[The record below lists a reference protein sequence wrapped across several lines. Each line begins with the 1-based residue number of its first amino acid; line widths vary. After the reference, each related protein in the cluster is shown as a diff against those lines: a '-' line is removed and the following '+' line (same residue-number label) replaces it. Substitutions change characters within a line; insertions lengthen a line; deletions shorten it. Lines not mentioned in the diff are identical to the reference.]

1 MAIYFDEQTRIF
13 YLESKNTTYA
23 FGIHECGF
31 LQHLYYGKR
40 VGRDE
45 LRYIAST
52 GATCMSLVLPGNYEK
67 PVMYQHLSAEFPAYG
82 RGDFREP
89 AYAVRD
95 EKGDR
100 LSELVYKGHRVLA
113 EKPRPAGLPALR
125 TGETLEVCLCDKVLP
140 LEVRLYYT
148 VYDDVATI
156 ARRAEL
162 INTGK
167 DPLYLDRAFGF
178 CLDLQ
183 KCDFDAVTLHG
194 VWARECETERT
205 PLHHGVFEIT
215 SRRGISSAAYNPFLA
230 LAAKDATEN
239 AGEVYGVNLVYSGS
253 FAIKAEIS
261 TMGTTRVVGG
271 ASDLDFCWK
280 LDAGECFATPETVLV
295 YSDEGLGGMSRT
307 FHDTY
312 RKYLINPNYVHAHRP
327 VVINN
332 WEGTYFNFDNERLM
346 KIVDGVKGT
355 GVDTFVLD
363 DGWFGARN
371 NDKAGLGDW
380 KVNCEKLQGGLKTI
394 IDYTHASGMKFG
406 LWFEP
411 EMVNPDSDLYR
422 AHPDYAIHCPGH
434 DPVLGRNQLV
444 LDLTRKDVRD
454 YIVESVSD
462 ILCNHDIDYVKWDFN
477 RSVAENYSVAL
488 PPERQQEFHFRFTL
502 GFYDLC
508 ERIVNAFPHIF
519 FEGCSSGGAR
529 FDAGMLYY
537 FPQIWTSDDT
547 DAYMRT
553 RIQYGTSLPY
563 PLSAHSCHVS
573 ACPNHQTGRTTPFAS
588 RADIAHLGATGYE
601 LDPARTS
608 AEDLA
613 QIPAQVAAYHEIEDL
628 ILEGD
633 LYRLSST
640 LDSNFFIEEVVAKDK
655 SRAVITAM
663 RGLVIANDEIHHM
676 YPRGLEED
684 ALYRIPELELT
695 LHGSTIMHAGLKLNF
710 PKTDFATFVWHL
722 ERV

>member
-1 MAIYFDEQTRIF
+1 MAIFFDEQTRIF
-13 YLESKNTTYA
+13 YLESKNTSYA
-23 FGIHECGF
+23 FGIHECGI

-40 VGRDE
+40 VARDE
-45 LRYIAST
+45 LRYTAAT
-52 GATCMSLVLPGNYEK
+52 GATAMLLYLPGDYGK
-67 PVMYQHLSAEFPAYG
+67 RISYQHLQTEIAAYG

-89 AYAVRD
+89 MYAVRD

-100 LSELVYKGHRVLA
+100 LSELVYAGHTILA
-113 EKPRPAGLPALR
+113 EKPKPAGLPALR
-125 TGETLEVCLCDKVLP
+125 SGETLIVELRDRVLP
-140 LEVRLYYT
+140 LTVKLYYT
-148 VYDDVATI
+148 VYENVATI
-156 ARRAEL
+156 ARRAEF

-167 DPLYLDRAFGF
+167 EPLYLDRAFGF
-178 CLDLQ
+178 CLDFPEH
-183 KCDFDAVTLHG
+183 DFDAISLHG
-194 VWARECETERT
+194 VWARECEPERT

-215 SRRGISSAAYNPFLA
+215 SRRGVSSAAFNPFLA
-230 LAAKDATEN
+230 LASKNATED
-239 AGEVYGVNLVYSGS
+239 AGEVYGFNLIYSGS
-253 FAIKAEIS
+253 FALKAEVS
-261 TMGTTRVVGG
+261 TTGTTRVTGG
-271 ASDLDFCWK
+271 VADFDFCWK
-280 LDAGECFATPETVLV
+280 LDAGECFTTPETVLV
-295 YSDEGLGGMSRT
+295 YSDEGIGGMSRT

-312 RKYLINPNYVHAHRP
+312 RQYLINPRYVHAHRP

-371 NDKAGLGDW
+371 HDKAGLGDW
-380 KVNCEKLQGGLKTI
+380 KVNCDKLQGGLKTI
-394 IDYTHASGMKFG
+394 IDYTHANGMKFG

-454 YIVESVSD
+454 YIVEAVGD
-462 ILCNHDIDYVKWDFN
+462 ILRNHDIDYVKWDFN
-477 RSVAENYSVAL
+477 RSVAENYSISL
-488 PPERQQEFHFRFTL
+488 PADRQKEFHVRFAL

-553 RIQYGTSLPY
+553 RIQYGTSLAY

-573 ACPNHQTGRTTPFAS
+573 ACPNHQTKRTTLFAA

-601 LDPARTS
+601 LDPAKMSEEELT
-608 AEDLA
+608 A
-613 QIPAQVAAYHEIEDL
+613 IPAQVAAYHAMEDV

-633 LYRLSST
+633 LYRLSSAMH
-640 LDSNFFIEEVVAKDK
+640 SNYFIEEVVSKDR

-663 RGLVIANDEIHHM
+663 RVLTIANDEPRRM
-676 YPRGLEED
+676 YPKGLDEN

-695 LHGSTIMHAGLKLNF
+695 LHGSTIMYAGLRLKF
-710 PKTDFATFVWHL
+710 PSADFATFVWHL